1 MNLSK
6 VFHLQLRRI
15 TAAGFA
21 CMAKGATL
29 FIYAAT
35 VFTSAMAQR
44 QGNTPAIARTPSVAW
59 TFSVPT
65 PIVSSPVIADGL
77 VFFGAEDSTWY
88 ALELATGKL
97 KWKLPT
103 RAPIRATPLVYQ
115 GQIFL
120 AGGNGVL
127 ASADERT
134 GAVSWRIVFDQ
145 TAQFMGERSYDFAD
159 YYHSSPAMDN
169 GILYLA
175 SGNGV
180 IGAYR
185 STTGEL
191 LWRYQ
196 FNDIIHGTPLIVG
209 DKVVVGCFD
218 GSVYALNKANGL
230 PAWKFKTAGH
240 RYFPKGEV
248 QGVLSTDGRRIFVGS
263 RDYNFYAI
271 DANSG
276 QAAWTHVYPNGWAMS
291 SVVSDT
297 VVFIGT
303 SDDRV
308 VVAADTRSGHE
319 YWRTDVKFNIFGAG
333 AAASGDV
340 IFGTI
345 WGKAYA
351 LDRNTGKITW
361 TFATEGYRSHHL
373 TYFDDKDTFRQDIGS
388 ILRSPYSWINA
399 EHRMGGIFSTPA
411 VSKDLIVLT
420 TTDGRVYALKR

>member
-6 VFHLQLRRI
+6 AKILQYWRFP
-15 TAAGFA
+15 ASVVAGIV
-21 CMAKGATL
+21 KGATL
-29 FIYAAT
+29 FIYAVGST
-35 VFTSAMAQR
+35 IAMAQR
-44 QGNTPAIARTPSVAW
+44 QANPPEMVKTPSVAW
-59 TFSVPT
+59 TFSVRA
-65 PIVSSPVIADGL
+65 PIVSSPVIDDGL

-103 RAPIRATPLVYQ
+103 HASIRATPLIYQ
-115 GQIFL
+115 GQIYL

-127 ASADERT
+127 ASADKRT
-134 GAVSWRIVFDQ
+134 GAISWRILFDQ

-185 STTGEL
+185 STSGEL
-191 LWRYQ
+191 LWRHQ

-218 GSVYALNKANGL
+218 GSVYALNKTNGQ
-230 PAWKFKTAGH
+230 PAWEFKTAGH

-248 QGVLSTDGRRIFVGS
+248 QGVLSTDGTRIFVGS

-271 DANSG
+271 DAASG
-276 QAAWTHVYPNGWAMS
+276 RATWTHVYPNGWAMS

-303 SDDRV
+303 SDERV
-308 VVAADTRSGHE
+308 VVAADARSGHE
-319 YWRTDVKFNIFGAG
+319 YWRTDVKLNIFGAG
-333 AAASGDV
+333 AIASGDV

-345 WGKAYA
+345 WGKVYA
-351 LDRNTGKITW
+351 LDRTTGKIKW
-361 TFATEGYRSHHL
+361 TFATEGYHSHHL
-373 TYFDDKDTFRQDIGS
+373 AYFDDKDAFRQDIGS
-388 ILRSPYSWINA
+388 TLRSPYSWINA
-399 EHRMGGIFSTPA
+399 EHRMGGIFSAPA
-411 VSKDLIVLT
+411 VSSDLIVLT
-420 TTDGRVYALKR
+420 TTDGKVYALKR